1 MTDQI
6 TDSQV
11 LTSLL
16 AEENLDGYTVKPW
29 TIKQLLQVTPILKD
43 LAGKLKD
50 RGVSLDN
57 FGDTVASEGVQGLAG
72 LVDLILPRLPEFLAA
87 SLRISREEAE
97 EMDLGLALNLAVK
110 VLALNVEHLK
120 NSFSLITG
128 QVAPL
133 IRREA
138 TH

>member
-1 MTDQI
+1 MTEQV

-16 AEENLDGYTVKPW
+16 AEESLNGYTVKPW

-43 LAGKLKD
+43 LAGKLGD
-50 RGVSLDN
+50 MGVSLDN
-57 FGDTVASEGVQGLAG
+57 LRETVASQGVQALAG
-72 LVDLILPRLPEFLAA
+72 LIDLILPQLPEFLAA
-87 SLRISREEAE
+87 SLRIPREEAE
-97 EMDLGLALNLAVK
+97 ELDLGLALNLAVK

-133 IRREA
+133 IRPEA
-138 TH
+138 LS

>member
-1 MTDQI
+1 MTEQV

-16 AEENLDGYTVKPW
+16 SEENLDGYAIKPW

-43 LAGKLKD
+43 LAQKMGDL
-50 RGVSLDN
+50 GVTLDN
-57 FGDTVASEGVQGLAG
+57 FGDTVTSQGVQGLAG
-72 LVDLILPRLPEFLAA
+72 LIDLILPQIPEFLAV
-87 SLRISREEAE
+87 SLRLSQEEAE

-133 IRREA
+133 IRPEA